1 MRDACSRRSSRAS
14 DAAVTGAPLKQQ
26 PQPRSSVAISVVL
39 HVVLG
44 VVLVRFL
51 TFGHLSFFDED
62 RSAPVERIGFVAL
75 PQDGPPSP
83 GISGGDGRPVSPRA
97 ARPPVAPTAVPA
109 GVPAAPAAPSEQAD
123 KGGSGPLVGRGGPM
137 AGIRPS
143 YSEPRV
149 WVPPAE
155 IVTAP
160 KTMPERL
167 DSALTAL
174 IAAKE
179 DSLKQAGAGSYAK
192 KPGDWTWERGGK
204 KYGWDQGGIRLGDF
218 TIPSALLPKLAANTA
233 LNPAA
238 QERAELDRLARE
250 VREQG
255 QRNMTEADFRKA
267 VRSIRERKERERRDA
282 EAMTARGGSS
292 QR

>member
-1 MRDACSRRSSRAS
+1 M
-14 DAAVTGAPLKQQ
+14 KQQ
-26 PQPRSSVAISVVL
+26 PQHRSSVAISIAL

-44 VVLVRFL
+44 VALVRLL
-51 TFGHLSFFDED
+51 TFGNISLFDD
-62 RSAPVERIGFVAL
+62 TSAPVERIGFVAL
-75 PQDGPPSP
+75 PQEGPPSP
-83 GISGGDGRPVSPRA
+83 GVSGGDGRPERPRS
-97 ARPPVAPTAVPA
+97 ARPPLVAPSAVPT
-109 GVPAAPAAPSEQAD
+109 GVPVAPATPGASVED
-123 KGGSGPLVGRGGPM
+123 DGGSGPLVGRGGPM

-160 KTMPERL
+160 KTMTERL
-167 DSALTAL
+167 DSSLTAL
-174 IAAKE
+174 IQAKE
-179 DSLKQAGAGSYAK
+179 DSLRLAGAGAYAK
-192 KPGDWTWERGGK
+192 KPGDWTWEKNGK

-255 QRNMTEADFRKA
+255 QRNMTEAEFRKA
-267 VRSIRERKERERRDA
+267 VNSIRERKERERRDA

>member
-1 MRDACSRRSSRAS
+1 M
-14 DAAVTGAPLKQQ
+14 KQQ
-26 PQPRSSVAISVVL
+26 PQHRSSVAISVVL

-51 TFGHLSFFDED
+51 TFGSLNLFDD
-62 RSAPVERIGFVAL
+62 PDASAPVERIGFVAL
-75 PQDGPPSP
+75 PQEGPPSP
-83 GISGGDGRPVSPRA
+83 GISGGDGRPMRPRA
-97 ARPPVAPTAVPA
+97 ERPPLVAPSAVPA
-109 GVPAAPAAPSEQAD
+109 AVPIAPATPAPLEEE
-123 KGGSGPLVGRGGPM
+123 GGSGPLVGRGGPM

-155 IVTAP
+155 MVTAP

-167 DSALTAL
+167 DSALSAR
-174 IAAKE
+174 IQAKE
-179 DSLKQAGAGSYAK
+179 DSLRLAGAGSYAK
-192 KPGDWTWERGGK
+192 KPGDWTWEKNGK